1 MKKMQFHRQQQQ
13 QQYVLRAHVLPISH
27 YRKLKAKRFLH

>member
-1 MKKMQFHRQQQQ
+1 MKKMQFHHQQ